1 MHKEQLISFLDAIM
15 PVSKSLTD
23 YINSSVTPE
32 IFKKGLLL
40 ASEGKPANQAW
51 FITSGLAKEY
61 YYDESGKQVIINF
74 WQEGELMF
82 IAESFFSNEQIKTCL
97 ELIED
102 STVLTIQ
109 KEEVILLKEKY
120 PELHRIGYILL
131 IMAKKKGDLRGKL
144 NSLAGKDRYRQFI
157 KISPWARIPVNDMAS
172 YLGMAPETLS
182 SIRSKIR

>member
-40 ASEGKPANQAW
+40 ASEGKTANQAW

-74 WQEGELMF
+74 WQEGELML
-82 IAESFFSNEQIKTCL
+82 IAESFFSNERIKTYL

-109 KEEVILLKEKY
+109 KEEVILLKEKC

-144 NSLAGKDRYRQFI
+144 LSLPTKERYIQFSNQFPWPRFSGTD
-157 KISPWARIPVNDMAS
+157 ISS
-172 YLGMAPETLS
+172 YLSMSREQLTRL
-182 SIRSKIR
+182 RS